1 MQNDMSFSFGGV
13 MSSRPSREERAELK
27 RERILEEALTVFSE
41 KGYHGANI
49 ADIARRLEMGHGTFY
64 RYFENKHDIFIELIN
79 RVLQRLAVVMT
90 EQNPHEANSR
100 EDYRRQLEGI
110 GETFMRLYWEDPR
123 IGRLVFYEAMGAG
136 AEVRQTLERMN
147 DLSVLA
153 TQEYLRNGMAKGY
166 MRADLDVPVTAR
178 ALMAM
183 VFEGCRQVM
192 REPDQD
198 PEQASRR
205 WIAAVMAIIL
215 DGITL

>member
-1 MQNDMSFSFGGV
+1 MSV
-13 MSSRPSREERAELK
+13 RPTREERAEMK
-27 RERILEEALTVFSE
+27 RERILEEALTVFAE

-79 RVLQRLAVVMT
+79 RVLQKLAVVLT
-90 EQNPHEANSR
+90 EQNPKEANSR
-100 EDYRRQLEGI
+100 EEYRRQLEGI
-110 GETFMRLYWEDPR
+110 GETFMRLHWEDPR
-123 IGRLVFYEAMGAG
+123 IGRLVFYEALGAG

-153 TQEYLRNGMAKGY
+153 TQEYLKNGIDKGY
-166 MRADLDVPVTAR
+166 MRANLDVSVTAR

-183 VFEGCRQVM
+183 VFEGCRQVV
-192 REPDQD
+192 REPD

-205 WIAAVMAIIL
+205 WIAAVTAIIL
-215 DGITL
+215 GGITVGA

>member
-1 MQNDMSFSFGGV
+1 
-13 MSSRPSREERAELK
+13 MSSRPGREERAERK

-90 EQNPHEANSR
+90 EQNPAEADSR

-110 GETFMRLYWEDPR
+110 GATFMRLHWEDPR
-123 IGRLVFYEAMGAG
+123 IGRLVFYEALGAG
-136 AEVRQTLERMN
+136 PEVRETLERMH
-147 DLSVLA
+147 DLTVLA
-153 TQEYLRNGMAKGY
+153 TQEYLRNGMAKGF
-166 MRADLDVPVTAR
+166 MRADIDIEVTAR

-192 REPDQD
+192 REAVPA
-198 PEQASRR
+198 EASER
-205 WIAAVMAIIL
+205 WIHAVTGIIL
-215 DGITL
+215 GGVTVE